1 LPNLRLLANM
11 NISPDTVAVLRQHGW
26 DIIRVPQALP
36 MNASD
41 QEILDL
47 ARGDDRTVI
56 TQDLDFSGLLALGKF
71 SRPSLISIRMSV
83 SDPETISRK
92 LLKVLPEM
100 EKVLQE
106 GCAITIEDAAVRVR
120 KLPIGQFFLSHQ
132 IGLI

>member
-1 LPNLRLLANM
+1 MPNLRLLANM
-11 NISPDTVAVLRQHGW
+11 NISPDTVAALRQHGW
-26 DIIRVPQALP
+26 DIIRVPQVLP

-56 TQDLDFSGLLALGKF
+56 TQDLDFSALLALGKF

-120 KLPIGQFFLSHQ
+120 KLPIG
-132 IGLI
+132 

>member
-1 LPNLRLLANM
+1 LSILRLLANM

-26 DIIRVPQALP
+26 DIIRVPQVLP

-56 TQDLDFSGLLALGKF
+56 TQDLDFSALLALGKF
-71 SRPSLISIRMSV
+71 NRPSLISIRMSV
-83 SDPETISRK
+83 SDPETISRN

-120 KLPIGQFFLSHQ
+120 KLPIG
-132 IGLI
+132 

>member
-11 NISPDTVAVLRQHGW
+11 NISPDTVAALRQHGW
-26 DIIRVPQALP
+26 DIIRVPQVLP

-56 TQDLDFSGLLALGKF
+56 TQDLDFSALLALGKF
-71 SRPSLISIRMSV
+71 SRPSLIRMSV

-120 KLPIGQFFLSHQ
+120 KLPIG
-132 IGLI
+132 